1 MRETE
6 GMSDMVLLGKIALGF
21 GATVLMAGAYTFR
34 EGVIR
39 VDVDE
44 THGRG
49 QHVHVWAPAALVPMV
64 MHFIPRNQMLRAG
77 EQSAKFMPIVHV
89 VAKELQKYPEAELVE
104 VQDGPQYVHIRT
116 HAGKLM
122 IDAEEPGQTV
132 HVSCPLSTIDDV
144 SRELAS
150 LAPAS

>member
-1 MRETE
+1 MI
-6 GMSDMVLLGKIALGF
+6 LLAKIALGF
-21 GATVLMAGAYTFR
+21 GATVVMAGAYTFR

-44 THGRG
+44 SHGRG
-49 QHVHVWAPAALVPMV
+49 SHVHVWVPAAMVPMA
-64 MHFIPRNQMLRAG
+64 MHFVPRSQMCRAG
-77 EQSAKFMPIVHV
+77 ERAGEFMPLVHA

-104 VQDGPQYVHIRT
+104 VHDGPQYVRIRT
-116 HAGKLM
+116 HDGKLL

-132 HVSCPLSTIDDV
+132 HVSCPLATIDDV

-150 LAPAS
+150 FAPAS

>member
-1 MRETE
+1 
-6 GMSDMVLLGKIALGF
+6 MVLLAKIALGF
-21 GATVLMAGAYTFR
+21 GATVVLATAYTFR
-34 EGVIR
+34 EGVLQ

-49 QHVHVWAPAALVPMV
+49 QHVHVWVPAAIVPMA
-64 MHFIPRNQMLRAG
+64 MHFVPRNRMLRAG
-77 EQSAKFMPIVHV
+77 EESEKFMPLVHA

-104 VQDGPQYVHIRT
+104 VHDGPQYVRIRT
-116 HAGKLM
+116 HHGNLM

-132 HVSCPLSTIDDV
+132 HVSCPLATIDDV
-144 SRELAS
+144 SRELAA